1 MHDENHSS
9 DMTEIETS
17 PTLSV
22 VVPLFN
28 EEESVTQLATE
39 LLEALEGVSET
50 WEIVFVDDGSHDGTL
65 ELLRQFSS
73 GEERIRIVRL
83 SRNFGQTAALQAAFS
98 LAHGSIIVTMDGDLQ
113 NDPRNIPSLVQK
125 LDEGFDVV
133 SGWRRDRKD
142 RLLTRKIPSWSAN
155 WLLSRLTGVRL
166 HDNGC
171 ALKAYRKSALDRVHL
186 YSDMH
191 RFIPILLANQGARL
205 IEVEVDHRPRQFG
218 TSKYGLSRTWK
229 VLLDIFTLIMITRFF
244 HRPGQWF
251 GLLSLPIFAAG
262 LLALGASIYQYLF
275 PGNITTTSEGLPIVL
290 PGATILLTFAFLHSI
305 LMAIVSELIV
315 YLGDEADEVSQ
326 PGRSDALVEAL

>member
-1 MHDENHSS
+1 
-9 DMTEIETS
+9 MTEIETS

-39 LLEALEGVSET
+39 LVEALEGLSEA
-50 WEIVFVDDGSHDGTL
+50 WEVVFVDDGSHDHTF
-65 ELLRQFSS
+65 ELVRQFST
-73 GEERIRIVRL
+73 GDERIRVIRL

-98 LAHGSIIVTMDGDLQ
+98 LARGSIVVTMDGDLQ
-113 NDPRNIPSLVQK
+113 NDPGDISRLVQK

-171 ALKAYRKSALDRVHL
+171 ALKAYRKTALDRVHL

-205 IEVEVDHRPRQFG
+205 VEVEVNHRPRQFG

-229 VLLDIFTLIMITRFF
+229 VLLDIFTLIMNTRFF

-251 GLLSLPIFAAG
+251 GLLSLPILAAG

-315 YLGDEADEVSQ
+315 YLGDEADDEFL
-326 PGRSDALVEAL
+326 SDPAEALVEEL